1 MVVMLTIL
9 VIIFAI
15 VILTHLLADVLK
27 AGVVVALVLGII
39 YLSHGV
45 TFQALVDD
53 GARAL
58 YDDAGDT
65 HCAVRHRGER
75 I

>member
-1 MVVMLTIL
+1 MLTIL

-27 AGVVVALVLGII
+27 TGVVVALVLGII

-45 TFQALVDD
+45 TFQALVDE

-58 YDDAGDT
+58 YDDTSCNA
-65 HCAVRHRGER
+65 HLAEHRAHGFR
-75 I
+75 L